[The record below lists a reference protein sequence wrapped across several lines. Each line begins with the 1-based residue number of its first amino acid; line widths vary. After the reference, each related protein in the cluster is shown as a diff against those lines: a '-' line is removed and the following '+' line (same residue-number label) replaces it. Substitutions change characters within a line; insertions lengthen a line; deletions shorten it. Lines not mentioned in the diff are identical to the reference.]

1 MRLKVSTLSSLPTA
15 AILVLLLLDIA
26 KPGYR
31 KFLLVPEFKS
41 QMAKKWDEV
50 RPTIDAH
57 FPQTTQSKTPQPK
70 KQPVKT
76 TSPFQQWTSNPP
88 AQLPRTK

>member
-1 MRLKVSTLSSLPTA
+1 MRIKTSTASSLPTA
-15 AILVLLLLDIA
+15 AILVLLLLDIG

-57 FPQTTQSKTPQPK
+57 LPQVPQPK
-70 KQPVKT
+70 SRKQPTK

-88 AQLPRTK
+88 AQPPRTK